1 MEPTGT
7 TDQHPPGRKAPQ
19 RVLGFWM
26 CLALVMGNMI
36 GSGVYL
42 LPASL
47 APYGWNAVFGWMFTV
62 GGALCLAFVFSRLAR
77 ALPRAGGAYGFVRT
91 GFGPFA
97 AFLVGLTYWMSV
109 WIANA
114 AISIAAVSYLSLF
127 APGIASVPA
136 LPAILAVALVWAVT
150 FINLF
155 GARSAGGFQLV
166 TMVLKLLPLVA
177 VIVIVMLLAGGA
189 GEADV
194 TAFRQADVS
203 ASAITATAALT
214 LWAMLGF
221 ESASIPQGKVERPD
235 ITIPRATMVGTLLVG
250 LIYIV
255 TCSAIILLLPA
266 DQVAGSNAPFADFIE
281 RYWGHGPAL
290 LIAVFAAISA
300 IGALNGWVLIQ
311 GELPLAMARRGSF
324 PRWFGITDK
333 NDTPARGLVLS
344 SVLVSILI
352 LMNYTRTMADLFTFM
367 ALLSTAAT
375 LVLYLAC
382 AAASLRLTATGEMPR
397 SVSFLIVAGLGLVY
411 ALWTFYGAGIEA
423 TGWIFVLLALGAPLY
438 FLTPRSTPTEEA
450 AE

>member
-1 MEPTGT
+1 MGDARIAPEPIVE
-7 TDQHPPGRKAPQ
+7 RAP
-19 RVLGFWM
+19 RRALGFWM

-47 APYGWNAVFGWMFTV
+47 APYGWNAVLGWVFTV
-62 GGALCLAFVFSRLAR
+62 GGALCLAYVFSRLAQ
-77 ALPRAGGAYGFVRT
+77 ALPQVGGAYGFVRT

-114 AISIAAVSYLSLF
+114 AISIAAVSYLSIF
-127 APGIASVPA
+127 APGIASVSG
-136 LPAILAVALVWAVT
+136 LPAGLAVALVWAVT
-150 FINLF
+150 FVNLF
-155 GARSAGGFQLV
+155 GARSAGGFQLA
-166 TMVLKLLPLVA
+166 TMVLKLLPLLA
-177 VIVIVMLLAGGA
+177 VIVIVLLFVGGMDGA
-189 GEADV
+189 EVQPFRAADI
-194 TAFRQADVS
+194 TAPAV
-203 ASAITATAALT
+203 TATAALT

-221 ESASIPQGKVERPD
+221 ESASIPQGKVDRPD

-255 TCSAIILLLPA
+255 TCSAIILMLPA
-266 DQVAGSNAPFADFIE
+266 EQVAQSSAPFADFIE

-290 LIAVFAAISA
+290 LIALFAAISA

-311 GELPLAMARRGSF
+311 GELPLSMARRGSF
-324 PRWFGITDK
+324 PRWFGITDR
-333 NDTPARGLVLS
+333 NDTPRRGLVLS
-344 SVLVSILI
+344 SALVSILI
-352 LMNYTRTMADLFTFM
+352 MMNYSRTMADLFTFM

-397 SVSFLIVAGLGLVY
+397 SVPFLIIAALGLVY
-411 ALWTFYGAGIEA
+411 ALWTFYGAGLEA
-423 TGWIFVLLALGAPLY
+423 TGWIAVLLALGVPLY
-438 FLTPRSTPTEEA
+438 FLTPRSAAANEA